1 MRVLVVEDDP
11 DLRSLLW
18 RVFADARHEVAMA
31 ADGGEAIE
39 KVHTL
44 RPELVVLD
52 LVLPGLDGWA
62 VMRSIRKLPAPPPVV
77 MMSVQTH
84 SQVYALAA
92 EAGVAAYIEKP
103 FSVGDLL
110 ATCERVLREDGV
122 RPRAPRDR
130 RHAPR
135 RVVRLPVQV
144 RSPEKDWWTDGELIE
159 LGSGGARL
167 AMPVPL
173 PADRM
178 VRVAFVVP
186 GEGRGL
192 SVDGVLQW
200 RAPEARG
207 FAYGMSFV
215 DVRPEAQSQIDT
227 FVRAPAAAPL
237 SGSAART
244 TP

>member
-11 DLRSLLW
+11 DLRTLMW
-18 RVFADARHEVAMA
+18 RVFADGRHEVAMA
-31 ADGGEAIE
+31 ADGGDAIE
-39 KVHTL
+39 MVHSL

-62 VMRSIRKLPAPPPVV
+62 VLRSIQKLPAPPPVV
-77 MMSVQTH
+77 MVSVH
-84 SQVYALAA
+84 SHSEMYARAA

-103 FSVGDLL
+103 FSVVELL
-110 ATCERVLREDGV
+110 STCERVLREDGL

-130 RHAPR
+130 RIAPR
-135 RVVRLPVQV
+135 RVLRVPVQV
-144 RSPEKDWWTDGELIE
+144 LNQEQGWWTNGELVE

-173 PADRM
+173 PGDRM

-186 GEGRGL
+186 GDERRV
-192 SVDGVLQW
+192 SVDGRLQW

-215 DVRPEAQSQIDT
+215 DVRPEAQLQIDA
-227 FVRAPAAAPL
+227 FVRAPVE
-237 SGSAART
+237 AR
-244 TP
+244 

>member
-11 DLRSLLW
+11 DLRTLMW
-18 RVFADARHEVAMA
+18 RIFADARHEVALA
-31 ADGGEAIE
+31 ADGGEAID
-39 KVHTL
+39 KVHSL

-62 VMRSIRKLPAPPPVV
+62 VLRSIQKLPAPPPVV
-77 MMSVQTH
+77 MLSVHTH
-84 SQVYALAA
+84 SEMYARAA

-103 FSVGDLL
+103 FSVVDLL
-110 ATCERVLREDGV
+110 STCERVLREDGL

-130 RHAPR
+130 RIAPR
-135 RVVRLPVQV
+135 RIVRVPVQV
-144 RSPEKDWWTDGELIE
+144 LDQERGWWTDGELVD

-173 PADRM
+173 PIIRM
-178 VRVAFVVP
+178 VRVAFAVP
-186 GEGRGL
+186 GDARRV
-192 SVDGVLQW
+192 SVDGRLQW

-215 DVRPEAQSQIDT
+215 DVRPAAQLQIDA
-227 FVRAPAAAPL
+227 FVRA
-237 SGSAART
+237 SS
-244 TP
+244 